1 MFPLLVFYIHI
12 QDMVHFVI
20 LGHFYTP
27 TEHFEEINQQALK
40 VRMSVYVEE
49 GRGLYIHTFTYKA

>member
-1 MFPLLVFYIHI
+1 
-12 QDMVHFVI
+12 MVHFVI